1 MSSRAGASLLSAP
14 PRALASRRDPL
25 PRRSIRGALVAR
37 GRTNKNLHAARMGAP
52 FPFHVSASAAS
63 KSPGMSRTPKVV
75 DRPPPPRKQKGSGAA
90 QTAHAHPPVPQAL
103 GNLGA
108 VGEGE
113 GSAHQIAALTIWL
126 RQHGVDFTDRAQF
139 VHVRGMGIG
148 GISTRAFDEGDV
160 IFSLPLAAPKR
171 ELNRFGDRVEATD
184 AESAKP
190 RGAGGDPDGGAE
202 PTSLSPLVLTTSAV
216 TAHSGPLG
224 RLGRA
229 LSAAG
234 LTSVRPDGRRAPS
247 RLLGGV
253 IESTHDFPLDA
264 SKTTLL
270 ALGIM
275 HQCCL
280 AAGSAPHDAH
290 WKAYVDLLPREVDSL
305 IEWSAEELDALQGS
319 RLADRAR
326 ERVTLVDSVY
336 DEVFPRL
343 NDADPTLWM
352 SGKLG
357 SNVAGGTGIDVTAAA
372 RKKGERARDKY
383 TSKEAFR
390 WAWAT
395 VLARAFSLPDV
406 GEDGE
411 MGLCPGL
418 DLFNHGS
425 EAEKCEV
432 RGVLGASLELDEDD
446 PQVGPRIV
454 LRAGVGGAESG
465 EQLFHDYADRAS
477 GGSLLEFGF
486 THRVRSC
493 TKPIDGKNN
502 IVERHHDDEG
512 LFDGLDENWALAAA
526 TNNAGDEDEDEEDFE
541 ECSLTE
547 ESDHLRRAL
556 HAVDVSLKPL
566 MAACDRDTVAARL
579 EALADAGLCG
589 GLTWEV
595 SNVDPKY
602 PAGERRLKGIE
613 CVPYAMIRAAR
624 VLSLTNEELERVGD
638 ANAESD
644 DDKWTAREAVSPE
657 HERRALNALASV
669 FRGELVRY
677 AAPHGECRPTTVIK
691 DAAIADCIRLLA
703 NGDGEYVLAAPEMAW
718 ARTRAEVAG
727 CVAANVRDEDGGKTA
742 QDQDEEIARAARW
755 RRRTLMAVEVRRG
768 EKLLLGEVAG
778 EFERLASL

>member
-1 MSSRAGASLLSAP
+1 L
-14 PRALASRRDPL
+14 
-25 PRRSIRGALVAR
+25 
-37 GRTNKNLHAARMGAP
+37 GAP
-52 FPFHVSASAAS
+52 FPFRVSASATS

-90 QTAHAHPPVPQAL
+90 QTAHAHPLPPQAL

-139 VHVRGMGIG
+139 VRVRGMGIG

-171 ELNRFGDRVEATD
+171 PLNRFGNRVEETDEMNDEND
-184 AESAKP
+184 AESGTET
-190 RGAGGDPDGGAE
+190 RE
-202 PTSLSPLVLTTSAV
+202 PPSLSPLVLTTSAV

-234 LTSVRPDGRRAPS
+234 LTSVRPDGAVSLSTR
-247 RLLGGV
+247 LGGV
-253 IESTHDFPLDA
+253 VESNHDFPLDA

-270 ALGIM
+270 ALGIV

-280 AAGSAPHDAH
+280 AAGPAPHDAH
-290 WKAYVDLLPREVDSL
+290 WKAYVDLLPREVDSPV
-305 IEWSAEELDALQGS
+305 EWSAEELDALQGS

-326 ERVTLVDSVY
+326 ERIALVDSVY

-486 THRVRSC
+486 THGVRSC

-526 TNNAGDEDEDEEDFE
+526 MNNAGDEDEEDFE

-556 HAVDVSLKPL
+556 HAVDVNLKPL
-566 MAACDRDTVAARL
+566 MAACDQDTVAARL

-613 CVPYAMIRAAR
+613 CVPDAMIRAAR
-624 VLSLTNEELERVGD
+624 ILSLTNEELERVGES
-638 ANAESD
+638 NAERD
-644 DDKWTAREAVSPE
+644 DDKWTAREALSLE
-657 HERRALNALASV
+657 HERRALNALAAV

-677 AAPHGECRPTTVIK
+677 AKQRGECRPTTVVK
-691 DAAIADCIRLLA
+691 DAAIADCVRLLA
-703 NGDGEYVLAAPEMAW
+703 DGGGEYVLAAPEMAW
-718 ARTRAEVAG
+718 ARTREEVAG

-742 QDQDEEIARAARW
+742 QDQEEENARAARW

-778 EFERLASL
+778 ELERLASL